1 MPEALPSHTL
11 ASVLSRIQGGRL
23 EGDPELARKLDVAFG
38 KHEAQLH
45 RFCAKELRGVSPA
58 ETEEVVQDV
67 LLEAWS
73 KLDGYRPERPFRAFL
88 WAIASNKCANV
99 RRKRRDVLS
108 EDGLFDPG
116 DEVPNVLG
124 KLADADRD
132 AIVDEAANRVLD
144 QSEQEVIHL
153 RWVLDYPNEDIAE
166 QMGMGSPDEVRVVVQ
181 RSKRRLAKEIV
192 RILEER
198 SIGQSLLEP
207 NRS

>member
-1 MPEALPSHTL
+1 MPEDLPSHTL
-11 ASVLSRIQGGRL
+11 ASVLSRIQAGRI
-23 EGDPELARKLDVAFG
+23 EGDPELARKLDIAFG

-45 RFCAKELRGVSPA
+45 RFCARELRGVSGA
-58 ETEEVVQDV
+58 EAEEVVQDV
-67 LLEAWS
+67 FLEAWS

-88 WAIASNKCANV
+88 WGIASKKCANL

-116 DEVPNVLG
+116 DEAPNVLTT
-124 KLADADRD
+124 LADADRD
-132 AIVDEAANRVLD
+132 AIVEEAANRVLD
-144 QSEQEVIHL
+144 ASEQEVIHL

-166 QMGMGSPDEVRVVVQ
+166 QMGMASADEVRVVVQ
-181 RSKRRLAKEIV
+181 RSKRRLAIEIV

-198 SIGQSLLEP
+198 SIGPSVLEP

>member
-1 MPEALPSHTL
+1 MPRALPSHTL
-11 ASVLSRIQGGRL
+11 ASVLSRIQAGRL
-23 EGDPELARKLDVAFG
+23 DGDAELARKLDVAFG
-38 KHEAQLH
+38 KHEAQLQL
-45 RFCAKELRGVSPA
+45 FCAKELRGVSAA
-58 ETEEVVQDV
+58 EVDEVVQDV

-73 KLDGYRPERPFRAFL
+73 KLEGYRPDRPFRAFL
-88 WAIASNKCANV
+88 WGIALKKCANV

-116 DEVPNVLG
+116 DEAPNVLG
-124 KLADADRD
+124 TLADAERD

-144 QSEQEVIHL
+144 ASEQEVIHL

-166 QMGMGSPDEVRVVVQ
+166 QMGMASTDEVRVVVQ

-207 NRS
+207 NRP

>member
-1 MPEALPSHTL
+1 MPRALPSHTL
-11 ASVLSRIQGGRL
+11 VSVLSRIQAGRL
-23 EGDPELARKLDVAFG
+23 DGDPELARKLDVAFG
-38 KHEAQLH
+38 KHEAALQ
-45 RFCAKELRGVSPA
+45 RFCAKELRGVSAA
-58 ETEEVVQDV
+58 EVDEVVQDV

-73 KLDGYRPERPFRAFL
+73 KLEDYRPDRPFRAFL
-88 WAIASNKCANV
+88 WAIAWTKCAHV

-108 EDGLFDPG
+108 EDGLFEPE
-116 DEVPNVLG
+116 DETPNVLG
-124 KLADADRD
+124 KLAEALRD

-144 QSEQEVIHL
+144 ASDQEVIHL

-166 QMGMGSPDEVRVVVQ
+166 QMGMASADEVRVVVQ

-207 NRS
+207 NGP

>member
-1 MPEALPSHTL
+1 L
-11 ASVLSRIQGGRL
+11 GG
-23 EGDPELARKLDVAFG
+23 DAELARKLDVAFG

-45 RFCAKELRGVSPA
+45 RFCAKELRGVSVA
-58 ETEEVVQDV
+58 EVDEVVQDV

-116 DEVPNVLG
+116 DETPNVLS

-144 QSEQEVIHL
+144 ASEQEVIHL
-153 RWVLDYPNEDIAE
+153 RWVLDYANEDIAE
-166 QMGMGSPDEVRVVVQ
+166 QMGMASTDAVRVVVQ

-198 SIGQSLLEP
+198 SIGRSLLEP
-207 NRS
+207 NRT